1 MNKLFNKFFWCF
13 SAAFIFASLH
23 YQRSFPFDTKV
34 TFWNACFNI
43 FFVQFQIFMANRHH
57 CFVVSQKRCSCY
69 VEWTQLYHTNKMICN
84 TLESPS
90 FRLQRE
96 IQPML
101 IYYLVLTW
109 NSNISFDIIMP
120 SNFFPP
126 YAIEP
131 NLFTPLSKHR
141 RQYSQRKNVI
151 SATKKDINL
160 QHNFKPTNNL
170 LNKSFRSFPSQKNIF
185 FYLLNSTQP
194 PPTSLRKTHH
204 SHSIHSFHSFIHS
217 SSFTINLYIPFNQQ
231 HFVVKFHPFLNQTNN
246 QPTSQQPN
254 PPIHQFIN
262 SSNSSNST
270 TNISPFNSFF
280 NNSFFNNIL
289 CLFWQIWFC
298 IDQKFNKHHN
308 KHQQILFFFF
318 FFLV

>member
-1 MNKLFNKFFWCF
+1 MPWTSFSTHFFWCF

-23 YQRSFPFDTKV
+23 HQRSFPFATKV

-96 IQPML
+96 IQPLL

-151 SATKKDINL
+151 SATKKDITL
-160 QHNFKPTNNL
+160 QHNFKPT
-170 LNKSFRSFPSQKNIF
+170 
-185 FYLLNSTQP
+185 T
-194 PPTSLRKTHH
+194 
-204 SHSIHSFHSFIHS
+204 
-217 SSFTINLYIPFNQQ
+217 
-231 HFVVKFHPFLNQTNN
+231 TNN
-246 QPTSQQPN
+246 QQQP
-254 PPIHQFIN
+254 PQQIFSIF
-262 SSNSSNST
+262 SFSK
-270 TNISPFNSFF
+270 NISCSTQH
-280 NNSFFNNIL
+280 NNHPPL
-289 CLFWQIWFC
+289 
-298 IDQKFNKHHN
+298 
-308 KHQQILFFFF
+308 
-318 FFLV
+318 